1 MSQSL
6 LIRILSGVLLAAPA
20 AMLLAQP
27 FDQLATPEFL
37 VNTFEEGDQ
46 RIPIV
51 ASDDS
56 GNSVIIWQSRNQD
69 LPGWSIYAQRLDEFG
84 DRIGEEFRINVF
96 NDGSQDGHHLAMDD
110 DGSFVVVWN
119 GPDRTSASDVIS
131 LRHFGSNGMP
141 LAGDRRVSETLSG
154 TQILPRLG
162 LTSDGRTLVAWEAQ
176 AVAGATFNIVARTLD
191 SDGQP
196 LSPIVPVNQL
206 QDGAQRRV
214 DIAVGDDG
222 SRVVAWQDAVSDGND
237 WGIFVR
243 CLDASG
249 DGADEIQVN
258 QTTAGLQ
265 YRPRLARTDDGRF
278 AVVWQDTLGQSS
290 FVYRRVML
298 RRFDADCQ
306 PAGPETQVNQFD
318 EGIQDLPEIG
328 LDGDGHYVIVWQSF
342 PEDFE
347 QQGIYGRRMTLAG
360 EFLGDEFAIHQEIEA
375 YQDFPTVSG
384 LPDGGF
390 IVTWESAGQ
399 DESGF
404 GIYARRFLGPAP
416 ARLELLGGGNQQ
428 TEVGQTFAEPI
439 VLELADQWGS
449 VLVGETLLL
458 ATPDNDAGVLFSNG
472 SNQIELQ
479 TDSSGQVSVP
489 ISANALAGEYMLT
502 VTALATG
509 LVRLVPLENLSG
521 SGASEP
527 IPVPAGSAW
536 AWFMLMGLVVLFTW
550 RVGLVSWRSW
560 Y

>member
-1 MSQSL
+1 
-6 LIRILSGVLLAAPA
+6 
-20 AMLLAQP
+20 MLLAQP
-27 FDQLATPEFL
+27 FDGLATPEFL
-37 VNTFEEGDQ
+37 VNTFEDGDQ

-51 ASDDS
+51 ASDGAGHS
-56 GNSVIIWQSRNQD
+56 IIIWQSRNQD
-69 LPGWSIYAQRLDEFG
+69 QPGWGIYAQRLDDLG

-141 LAGDRRVSETLSG
+141 LAGDRRVSETLGG

-162 LTSDGRTLVAWEAQ
+162 LTSNGRTLVAWEAQ
-176 AVAGATFNIVARTLD
+176 AAAGATFNIVARTLD

-196 LSPIVPVNQL
+196 LSPIMLVNQF
-206 QDGAQRRV
+206 QEGAQRRV

-243 CLDASG
+243 CLDPHGA
-249 DGADEIQVN
+249 GADEIQVN

-265 YRPRLARTDDGRF
+265 YRPRLARFDDGRF

-298 RRFDADCQ
+298 RRFDADCE

-318 EGIQDLPEIG
+318 EGIQDLPEIS

-347 QQGIYGRRMTLAG
+347 QQGIYGRRMNLAG
-360 EFLGDEFAIHQEIEA
+360 DFLGDEFAIHQEIEA

-416 ARLELLGGGNQQ
+416 ARLELLGGDNQQ
-428 TEVGQTFAEPI
+428 TDIGQPFAEPI

-449 VLVGETLLL
+449 VLAGETLLL
-458 ATPDNDAGVLFSNG
+458 ATPDNQAGVLFSND

-489 ISANALAGEYMLT
+489 IRANALAGEYLLT

-509 LVRLVPLENLSG
+509 LVRMVPLENLSV

-527 IPVPAGSAW
+527 VPVPAGSVW